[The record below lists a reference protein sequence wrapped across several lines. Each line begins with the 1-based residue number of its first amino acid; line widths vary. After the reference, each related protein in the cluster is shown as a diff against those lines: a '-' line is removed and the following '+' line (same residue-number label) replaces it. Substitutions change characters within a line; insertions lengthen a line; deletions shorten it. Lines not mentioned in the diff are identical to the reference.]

1 MLTDSHCHLHDSAFA
16 GDLDAVLK
24 RADAAGVT
32 KMITVGTSVAESRA
46 ALALAERSAPVFA
59 TAGIAPHDENPF
71 SEIALDTLCEMARHP
86 NVVAIG
92 EIGLDYHYNTWPPE
106 TQRRVFTAQLALA
119 AEINMPVVIHS
130 RDADADMQAILSDF
144 VIELRSRH
152 ESPVTDCPPGVM
164 HCFSSNLAMAEAC
177 AALGFLISIAGPMTY
192 SKPRALP
199 AVAKAL
205 SLDALLIE
213 TDAPYLAPQRY
224 RGKRNEPA
232 YVGEV
237 ALKIAMV
244 RGEPFEQIARA
255 TTRNAERL
263 LGL

>member
-1 MLTDSHCHLHDSAFA
+1 
-16 GDLDAVLK
+16 
-24 RADAAGVT
+24 
-32 KMITVGTSVAESRA
+32 
-46 ALALAERSAPVFA
+46 
-59 TAGIAPHDENPF
+59 
-71 SEIALDTLCEMARHP
+71 
-86 NVVAIG
+86 
-92 EIGLDYHYNTWPPE
+92 
-106 TQRRVFTAQLALA
+106 
-119 AEINMPVVIHS
+119 
-130 RDADADMQAILSDF
+130 
-144 VIELRSRH
+144 
-152 ESPVTDCPPGVM
+152 
-164 HCFSSNLAMAEAC
+164 LAMAEAC

-213 TDAPYLAPQRY
+213 TDAPFLAPQRY

-244 RGEPFEQIARA
+244 RGEPFEQIALA